1 LELPRSYGRTGS
13 GVSFFIDFTFT
24 IYRAE
29 FLSLVI
35 MMSHILKNCISLL
48 LIISCFCLSGC
59 SNSQGSNADESSTYM
74 DSLVLDAINASREQS
89 FEIAFV
95 KLNNVIEEAKDRD
108 DIRSQIRAILNI
120 GNLYTYHNSDEE
132 GLNFLLQ
139 SLDLAQKHDQE
150 ELLKSIYNNI
160 GIIYSS
166 NDRLDLAEEYMS
178 KALALNRQLKDTN
191 KIAINLIN
199 LGNVQENSGDF
210 EKANEYFMEAL
221 EIFKANGDSVN
232 ISVVLN
238 NIGNIYYNEG
248 KYTEARDYYKQAINF
263 IQGQPMRF
271 YLAFYTLNYG
281 KTLYQFQEYDAALDH
296 LHNALDSFL
305 AVKNTDNIILC
316 YNWLAKTNENINND
330 EIANQF
336 YKESIA
342 WKDTL
347 LNEKQVQW
355 VSEMEMKYEFGKKE
369 KEIELL
375 QLKAKQEKI
384 IWAGS
389 ILALLIIS
397 GLLIYSFKVKNT
409 NLRQKNIILR
419 KDQKVATLEKEKLR
433 QEIEAKNREL
443 ASKALHLVNK
453 NEMLN
458 SITGIL
464 DQMNVTQETQNAD
477 LVRNAKRT
485 IIRNINLDE
494 QWEDFKIHFEEV
506 HANFFRQLVE
516 DYPSLSQT
524 DLRLCAYLLINLDN
538 KEIAQISNISPD
550 SVRKRKQRL
559 REKLNITKNQ
569 DIQIFLN
576 QYERA

>member
-1 LELPRSYGRTGS
+1 
-13 GVSFFIDFTFT
+13 
-24 IYRAE
+24 
-29 FLSLVI
+29 
-35 MMSHILKNCISLL
+35 M
-48 LIISCFCLSGC
+48 SGC
-59 SNSQGSNADESSTYM
+59 SNKQADNGKQSSTYM
-74 DSLVLDAINASREQS
+74 DSLVLDAINATREQS
-89 FEIAFV
+89 FEIALA
-95 KLNNVIEEAKDRD
+95 KLNNVIEEAKNRD
-108 DIRSQIRAILNI
+108 DIRSQIRALLNI

-139 SLDLAQKHDQE
+139 SLDLAKKYNQE

-166 NDRLDLAEEYMS
+166 NERLDLAEEYMS

-199 LGNVQENSGDF
+199 LGNVKENSGDL
-210 EKANEYFMEAL
+210 KNANEYFKEAL
-221 EIFKANGDSVN
+221 EIFKANKDTVN

-248 KYTEARDYYKQAINF
+248 KYTEAKDYYKQAMNF

-296 LHNALDSFL
+296 FHNALDSFL

-316 YNWLAKTNENINND
+316 NNWLAKTHEEINNN

-347 LNEKQVQW
+347 LNEKQLQW

-384 IWAGS
+384 IWGGS
-389 ILALLIIS
+389 ILALLLIG
-397 GLLIYSFKVKNT
+397 GLLTYSFKVKNT
-409 NLRQKNIILR
+409 NLRQKNVILR
-419 KDQKVATLEKEKLR
+419 KEQELARLEKEKLR
-433 QEIEAKNREL
+433 QKIEAKNREL

-464 DQMNVTQETQNAD
+464 DQMNVTHETQNAD

-494 QWEDFKIHFEEV
+494 QWEDFKMHFEEV

-559 REKLNITKNQ
+559 REKLNITKNL